1 MKKSLLAVF
10 VLGLATLVLAG
21 CMTND
26 VEDLV
31 DETVNEEDVVVELEV
46 TEEEE
51 EALEWAAEEILDEE
65 VENKTWANEE
75 EVLNEDEEVT
85 E

>member
-1 MKKSLLAVF
+1 MLMKKSLLAVF

-31 DETVNEEDVVVELEV
+31 DETVNEEEVVVELEV

-51 EALEWAAEEILDEE
+51 EALE
-65 VENKTWANEE
+65 
-75 EVLNEDEEVT
+75 
-85 E
+85 

>member
-1 MKKSLLAVF
+1 MLMKKSLLAVF
-10 VLGLATLVLAG
+10 VLGLATLVLAW

-26 VEDLV
+26 VEELV

-51 EALEWAAEEILDEE
+51 EALEWAAEEILEE
-65 VENKTWANEE
+65 DVENKTWENEE
-75 EVLNEDEEVT
+75 DILEEVT

>member
-51 EALEWAAEEILDEE
+51 EALEGAAEEILDEE
-65 VENKTWANEE
+65 VENKTGANEE